1 MKTKMKKINSY
12 HTYIPSFP
20 GFYETILER
29 CDYDDEGYEVEL
41 DISVDDLQNY
51 YDDVGN
57 LFLELYVKRF
67 EKELKDIDISF
78 EGIYC
83 PREYNYMN
91 DELQVL
97 VTSSLTDDEVKNVF
111 KKLDKNRDVVDDILM
126 DCYEAR

>member
-41 DISVDDLQNY
+41 DISMEDIQNY
-51 YDDVGN
+51 RVYVGN
-57 LFLELYVKRF
+57 LFLELYIKHF

-78 EGIYC
+78 EGIFS

-97 VTSSLTDDEVKNVF
+97 VKSSLTDEEVDNVF
-111 KKLDKNRDVVDDILM
+111 EKLDKNKDVVNDILM
-126 DCYEAR
+126 DCYEGI